1 MPVPAGPAG
10 RSAFQTGGGPQGVPA
25 LFQKEGGRGR
35 PRAWNCKTP
44 AAAVLMLLQGK
55 VEKAP
60 LADALAEEGIP
71 CLGLETDYADNDAEQ
86 LRTRI
91 GAFIEMLDA

>member
-1 MPVPAGPAG
+1 MPVPVGPAG

-25 LFQKEGGRGR
+25 LFQKEFGRGR

-60 LADALAEEGIP
+60 LAAAKAL
-71 CLGLETDYADNDAEQ
+71 
-86 LRTRI
+86 
-91 GAFIEMLDA
+91 